1 MMQSPY
7 EIIDERFRWLINP
20 TARIEKLYD
29 GCRWAEGPAYFAAG
43 KYLLWSDIPNSRMLR
58 YDENDGHVSVFRV
71 PSHHSN
77 GNAVDLTGRLIS
89 CEHHTRRVTRT
100 NYDGS
105 ITILATHHEGKR
117 LNSPNDVV
125 VKSDGSIWF
134 TDPTYGIDSDYEG
147 GRAESEI
154 GASHVY
160 RIDPLSGEVTRVAD
174 DFVKPNGLA
183 FSPDETKLY
192 ISDTGRTHGDHHPAH
207 IRVFDVSS
215 ESRLRD
221 GRVFAECTS
230 GIFDGFRIDERGR
243 IWSSAQDGVH
253 CIETDGTLIGKIRV
267 PETVANVCFGGLH
280 RNRLYICGTTSLY
293 SVYLFD
299 NGTRTI

>member
-7 EIIDERFRWLINP
+7 EILDERFRWLINP

-192 ISDTGRTHGDHHPAH
+192 ISDTGRTHDDHHPAH